1 MKFNAAI
8 VLLFLLFQQLTGQET
23 EKKFYIASQVN
34 GYEITIDGKLNEPAW
49 QSVKWENKFVQHV
62 PHEGKPPHQQ
72 TEFSLLYDEHNLY
85 IAIKAIDKS
94 PDSISL
100 RMTRRDIM
108 DGDQVGIAFDTY
120 NDKRTAFIFAV
131 TAVGVKA
138 DWVMSNDGE
147 NEDFSWDPIWWV
159 KTNKNEGGW
168 TAEMRI
174 PLTQL
179 RFKQEGQQL
188 WGLQVFRQIFRKEE
202 LSFWQPMKRGSAG
215 MVSQFGTMNGLKNIQ
230 SKKTL
235 DIMPYVVARTDRYEK
250 EPENPFLQSGKK
262 NSLDAGLDAKI
273 GLTNFLTL
281 DLTVNPDFGQ
291 VEADPSEVNLT
302 TQETFFPEKR
312 PFFIEGKNILQYKL
326 MFGDGDLAYDG
337 LFYSRRIGSR
347 PHHSP
352 DTEDDEYTD
361 VPNSTRILGAA
372 KVTGKTTN
380 GWSIGILE
388 SVTADEHAEIRSIN
402 SNRTVLVEP
411 LTNYF
416 VTRLQKDFNEGNTYL
431 GGMVTAVNRKI
442 DELHLDYLH
451 TSAYSGGIDFI
462 HKWNNR
468 NWALD
473 AAFYFSRVNG
483 NQKSIT
489 RIQESYIHAFQRP
502 DADYLTYDTTR
513 TSLMGQGGKL
523 TIGKMGGNLKFI
535 GGVAWKSPGL
545 ELNDIGYAQQVDN
558 IFQIFWVGYRIYE
571 PFFIF
576 REVNLNL
583 NQWLQFDF
591 GGNLTSPGG
600 NINWWTSFNN
610 YWNTYGSINVNGE
623 QISNSEL
630 RGGPALK
637 TPGNKSLRFGFSTN
651 QQKKLTLSFST
662 SQNFSNENNFSRSEY
677 YNLNI
682 GYRPTKALRVDVT
695 PGYNK
700 SFTELQYVGQQDLL
714 NDKRYIMAKIDRN
727 TLSMSFRLNY
737 NITPDLTIQYWGQ
750 PFIAT
755 GNYSNYK
762 YITDSKADDVSDRYQ
777 TYAPGQI
784 SFNNDEDTYDIDENQ
799 DNIIEYSF
807 DKPDFNVKEF
817 LSNLVLRWEYRPG
830 STLYLVWSQ
839 TRSGFENNGSF
850 DFSRDFEG
858 LFDEKPHDV
867 FLVKLSYRLGR

>member
-1 MKFNAAI
+1 MKTAA
-8 VLLFLLFQQLTGQET
+8 LGCLAFLLWMHSAAQET
-23 EKKFYIASQVN
+23 KKYFANQVN
-34 GYEITIDGKLNEPAW
+34 GYEIVIDGRLDEPAW
-49 QSVKWENKFVQHV
+49 QSVKWENEFIQFE
-62 PHEGKPPHQQ
+62 PHEGKAPHQQ
-72 TEFSLLYDEHNLY
+72 SEFAILYDEHNLY
-85 IAIKAIDKS
+85 IAIKAYDKN
-94 PDSISL
+94 PDSISM
-100 RMTRRDIM
+100 RMTRRDVT
-108 DGDQVGIAFDTY
+108 DGDQVGVAFDTY
-120 NDKRTAFIFAV
+120 HDKRTAFIFTV
-131 TAVGVKA
+131 TAAGVKA

-147 NEDFSWDPIWWV
+147 NEDYSWDPIWWV
-159 KTNKNEGGW
+159 KTTKNETGW
-168 TAEMRI
+168 NAEMRI

-179 RFKQEGQQL
+179 RFEQKGEQL
-188 WGLQVFRQIFRKEE
+188 WGLQVFRQIFRKDE
-202 LSFWQPMKRGSAG
+202 LSMWQPMKRSGSG

-235 DIMPYVVARTDRYEK
+235 DIMPYVVARTDRFEK

-262 NSLDAGLDAKI
+262 NALDAGLDAKI

-347 PHHSP
+347 PHHFPGMVSG
-352 DTEDDEYTD
+352 EYAE
-361 VPNSTRILGAA
+361 VPKSTKILGAA
-372 KVTGKTTN
+372 KVTGKTN
-380 GWSIGILE
+380 SGWSVGILE

-402 SNRTVLVEP
+402 NSRTVLVEP

-416 VTRLQKDFNEGNTYL
+416 VTRLQKDFNEGNSYL

-442 DELHLDYLH
+442 DEAHLDYLH

-468 NWALD
+468 NWELD
-473 AAFYFSRVNG
+473 AALYFSRVNG
-483 NQKSIT
+483 NSKSIT
-489 RIQESYIHAFQRP
+489 RIQESYLHNFQRP
-502 DADYLTYDTTR
+502 DANHITYDTTR
-513 TSLMGQGGKL
+513 TSLMGHGGKL
-523 TIGKMGGNLKFI
+523 TVGKLGGNLKFM

-576 REVNLNL
+576 REINLNL
-583 NQWLQFDF
+583 NQWLQYDF
-591 GGNLTSPGG
+591 GGNLNSPGG
-600 NINWWTSFNN
+600 NINWWTRFNN
-610 YWNTYGSINVNGE
+610 YWNTYGGININGE
-623 QISNSEL
+623 QISNTVL
-630 RGGPALK
+630 RGGPSLK
-637 TPGNKSLRFGFSTN
+637 IPGNKNLNVGFSSN
-651 QQKKLTLSFST
+651 QQKKLTMSFST
-662 SQNFSNENNFSRSEY
+662 SQNFNNVADFSRSENY
-677 YNLNI
+677 YINL
-682 GYRPTKALRVDVT
+682 GYRPTKALRVDVS

-700 SFTELQYVGQQDLL
+700 SFNQLQYVGQQNFMDT
-714 NDKRYIMAKIDRN
+714 KRYIMAKIDRN

-750 PFIAT
+750 PFIAA
-755 GNYSNYK
+755 GQYSNFK
-762 YITDSKADDVSDRYQ
+762 YITDNHADNVYDRFHLY
-777 TYAPGQI
+777 TGGQI
-784 SFNNDEDTYDIDENQ
+784 SLDTEQDRYVVDENQ
-799 DNIIEYSF
+799 DNSIDYSF
-807 DKPDFNVKEF
+807 NKPDFNVKEF
-817 LSNLVLRWEYRPG
+817 LSNLVMRWEYRPG

-839 TRSGFENNGSF
+839 SRSGFENNGSF

-858 LFDEKPHDV
+858 LFDEKAYNV